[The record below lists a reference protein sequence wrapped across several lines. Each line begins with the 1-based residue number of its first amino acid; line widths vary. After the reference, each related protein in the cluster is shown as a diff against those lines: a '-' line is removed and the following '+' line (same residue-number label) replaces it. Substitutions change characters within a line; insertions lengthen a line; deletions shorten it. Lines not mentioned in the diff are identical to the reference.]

1 MALDT
6 SKMSPAV
13 GLSAKKESKTPAVSK
28 SIVVYSIRRLAG
40 ELTIGLSERLGG
52 NISLTE
58 YGMRL
63 LRAAAKLA
71 DRAQSRK
78 KEPS

>member
-1 MALDT
+1 MAFDHSKT
-6 SKMSPAV
+6 SPTV
-13 GLSAKKESKTPAVSK
+13 GLSANQGSKISAVSK
-28 SIVVYSIRRLAG
+28 SVACFSIRRLAG
-40 ELTIGLSERLGG
+40 ELAIGLSERLGG

-63 LRAAAKLA
+63 LRSASELA